1 MYPIRG
7 LAWICLISWAS
18 ATSAN
23 AQSLSGLPV
32 WQPDTATESR
42 LGSLFRAGSFSIKP
56 PMYLIRVGS
65 ATSSGT
71 NTTSG
76 YWSSTGTLPDDET
89 LFVLAG
95 DISPSD
101 PPTLDLF
108 VDKMIRDMVAKRP
121 GLRYSMVRK
130 GNFNGHE
137 ARVGSFTVDTNGS
150 KVTAYY
156 LVGKDDRGYYFVQA
170 SIPNRLAT
178 RAKIEE
184 MKASILTFKR
194 S

>member
-1 MYPIRG
+1 MNPIRSFVW
-7 LAWICLISWAS
+7 LCLISS
-18 ATSAN
+18 ALANTVN
-23 AQSLSGLPV
+23 AQALSGLPV
-32 WQPDTATESR
+32 WQPDMAVESR
-42 LGSLFRAGSFSIKP
+42 LGSLFRAQSFSIKP

-65 ATSSGT
+65 TTSSGS
-71 NTTSG
+71 NMTSG

-95 DISPSD
+95 DVSLSD

-137 ARVGSFTVDTNGS
+137 ARVGSFSIDTNGS

-156 LVGKDDRGYYFVQA
+156 LVGKDDSGYYFVQA
-170 SIPNRLAT
+170 AIPNRLAT
-178 RAKIEE
+178 RANIEE